1 MTRLAFSAFKALAD
15 RLADELPPE
24 LTRGLNGGILVVPR
38 RVRRGGFWILGEY
51 VEDGMGRTILL
62 YHGSFREVFGEEPRE
77 VWEEE
82 IRETLVHELTHHV
95 EALAGVDDLT
105 REEEAFYGASED

>member
-1 MTRLAFSAFKALAD
+1 MTRLSFPAFRTLAD
-15 RLADELPPE
+15 RLADELPPD
-24 LTRGLNGGILVVPR
+24 LTRNLNGGILAVPK
-38 RVRRGGFWILGEY
+38 RVKRGGYWILGEY
-51 VEDGMGRTILL
+51 VEDLMGRTVYL
-62 YHGSFREVFGEEPRE
+62 YHGSFRELFAGEPRE

-105 REEEAFYGASED
+105 REEEAFYGAPED